1 MKAEDELLI
10 AVDGGATKTDLVL
23 FSRDGTV
30 INRVIGGPTNS
41 SEIGFDRSVETL
53 RDLFGLLLQGH
64 AGLATAI
71 TAVHLGLAGGGLES
85 NRPRYRQFLQDL
97 FPLVRHISNG
107 SDAISALNAGLR
119 TGDGMVL
126 IAGTGSA
133 VFVRSGGEIRQVGGW
148 GHLLSDEGS
157 GYDIGRMGLRRVL
170 QALDGRMPPTR
181 MTGMMHQSIGQ
192 PVDKAIPEIYSGGKR
207 FISGM
212 APLVFRAA
220 DEGDEAALDILKESA
235 RQLALLL
242 IAGSAFLT
250 NAPFL
255 VVLSGGLWAANDNLL
270 ERLVFRQLDDRF
282 KAIRPQLPPVF
293 GSAVDAM
300 SGAGFPVTPVFE
312 QQFKVSLNRFGNAGS
327 NENGSFQ
334 TALKPESMAEV
345 SRP

>member
-1 MKAEDELLI
+1 MKAEDEGFI
-10 AVDGGATKTDLVL
+10 AVDGGATKTDLIL
-23 FSRDGTV
+23 FRRDGTV

-41 SEIGFDRSVETL
+41 SEIGFERSVETL
-53 RDLFGLLLQGH
+53 RELFGQLLDGQS
-64 AGLATAI
+64 GLAGSI

-85 NRPRYRQFLQDL
+85 NRPRYRQFLQEL
-97 FPLVRHISNG
+97 FPHVRHISNG

-170 QALDGRMPPTR
+170 QDLDGRMPPTL
-181 MTGMMHQSIGQ
+181 MTGLMCQAIGQ

-207 FISGM
+207 FISAM

-220 DEGDEAALDILKESA
+220 DQGDEAALDILKESA

-242 IAGSAFLT
+242 KAGSRFLT
-250 NAPFL
+250 APPFL

-270 ERLVFRQLDDRF
+270 EQLVFSQLDSRF

-300 SGAGFPVTPVFE
+300 TGAGLPVTPSFE
-312 QQFKVSLNRFGNAGS
+312 QQFKVSLCRFGYAGS
-327 NENGSFQ
+327 SENGAFQ
-334 TALKPESMAEV
+334 NGLATESPAEV
-345 SRP
+345 LQP